1 MKRLEKQET
10 TKSTKSMKSPYT
22 TTYTS
27 TSESKTETDLKKSPP
42 TNTPHYYVGKYKG
55 LEAFDIVMDFQR
67 DSYNLGVAIAYLL
80 RAGKK
85 QGNPRSQD
93 IAKAIDHLNKELEYE
108 RDYRPAAEVTEDGQ
122 P

>member
-1 MKRLEKQET
+1 
-10 TKSTKSMKSPYT
+10 MKSPYT

-27 TSESKTETDLKKSPP
+27 TLESKIETDLKKSPS
-42 TNTPHYYVGKYKG
+42 TNTPHYYVGKYKS
-55 LEAFDIVMDFQR
+55 LEAFDVVMDFQR